1 MTNFGD
7 KRRQLLK
14 ISNAATCAQKGSVGP
29 RLGAAIAAGAFTA
42 AVTGTVMHLG
52 WPVSVGS
59 ALAVVALAYHYLPTR
74 KSWLD
79 SLDDLLTAYDP
90 VNLDAYAELHRITR
104 EQGGL
109 QLSAVFE
116 WIDREQDAISAL
128 TPRAVAGTGSKFIN
142 KPVAPVGKGRP
153 ND

>member
-1 MTNFGD
+1 MINFGD

-14 ISNAATCAQKGSVGP
+14 ISNAATCTQQGSVGP
-29 RLGAAIAAGAFTA
+29 RIGAAIVAGAVTA
-42 AVTGTVMHLG
+42 AVTSTMHLS
-52 WPVSVGS
+52 WPISLGS

-74 KSWLD
+74 KSWFD
-79 SLDDLLTAYDP
+79 SLDNLLTAYDP
-90 VNLDAYAELHRITR
+90 VNLEAYAELHRITR

-116 WIDREQDAISAL
+116 WIDREQDAILAL
-128 TPRAVAGTGSKFIN
+128 APKAAPGTGSKFIN
-142 KPVAPVGKGRP
+142 KPVAPIGKGR